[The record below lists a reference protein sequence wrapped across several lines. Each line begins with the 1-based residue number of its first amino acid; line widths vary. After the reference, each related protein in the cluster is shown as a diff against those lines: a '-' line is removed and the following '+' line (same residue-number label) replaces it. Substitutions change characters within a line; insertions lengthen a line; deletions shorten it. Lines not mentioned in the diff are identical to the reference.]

1 MRYLIAPL
9 AALLLAGPALAQ
21 DETPN
26 RAQPDLG
33 AAAGDAA
40 GVEGELTVATRVAP
54 PFSFRGADGEWTGI
68 AIDLL
73 AAVADELDLD
83 YTLAEAEGLSDMV
96 EGTAGGRYDAAI
108 AALSIT
114 PAREASV
121 DFTFPYYST
130 GLGIAVD
137 PAATGG
143 WLRVLRNI
151 FTWQF
156 AVVLAGLSAVLLA
169 AGVAVWL
176 FERRG
181 NAEEFRRDPVRGLG
195 DGFWWAAVTMT
206 TVGYGDKSP
215 RTLGGRIV
223 GLVWM
228 FTAMIIVA
236 SFTAAIA
243 ASLTV
248 GQLGSRVGG
257 VADLDSVRVGAIADS
272 SGAEELASRRIDASG
287 FDGVAEGFE
296 ALLDGRI
303 DAFVHDRPLML
314 FTAQE
319 DFRGAVRVL
328 PDEIGRQDY
337 GIALPEGSDLREP
350 LNRALLAYVR
360 SPEWGALTAR
370 YLGPGAD

>member
-1 MRYLIAPL
+1 MKYVIALALCLLPL
-9 AALLLAGPALAQ
+9 AAAAQ

-26 RAQPDLG
+26 RAQSDVG
-33 AAAGDAA
+33 AAAEDGAATDA
-40 GVEGELTVATRVAP
+40 ELTVATRQAP
-54 PFSFRGADGEWTGI
+54 PFAFRDGDGAWTGI
-68 AIDLL
+68 AIDLW
-73 AAVADELDLD
+73 AAVADELDLR
-83 YTLAEAEGLSDMV
+83 YRLVAAESLYDMIT
-96 EGTAGGRYDAAI
+96 GTAAGRYDAAI
-108 AALSIT
+108 AAVSIT
-114 PAREASV
+114 PAREAEV
-121 DFTFPYYST
+121 DFTFPFYAT

-181 NAEEFRRDPVRGLG
+181 NDEEFRRDPVRGLG

-248 GQLGSRVGG
+248 GQLGARVAG
-257 VADLDSVRVGAIADS
+257 VSDLDSVRVGVVADS
-272 SGAEELASRRIDASG
+272 SGAESLARRRIDAIR
-287 FDGVAEGFE
+287 FDDVERGLD
-296 ALLDGRI
+296 ALRAGRI
-303 DAFVHDRPLML
+303 DAFVHDRPLL
-314 FTAQE
+314 LWVAEQ
-319 DFRGAVRVL
+319 DRAGGVRIL
-328 PDEIGRQDY
+328 PDEIGREDY
-337 GIALPEGSDLREP
+337 GIVLPEGADLREP
-350 LNRALLAYVR
+350 LNRALLGYVR
-360 SPEWGALTAR
+360 TPGWERITTD
-370 YLGPGAD
+370 YLGAGAR